1 VPPHPSVSQTWYLLF
16 SHACGVKA
24 KAWAFDSL
32 ARICQLLSPET
43 QTRYGA
49 ALCLPDINFGA
60 ATAHRTHAGIGIVG
74 GRFPAFNVGLAANK
88 LEIAGALGVAVLS
101 PTVSG
106 LNPHQ
111 HTR

>member
-1 VPPHPSVSQTWYLLF
+1 MKTV
-16 SHACGVKA
+16 
-24 KAWAFDSL
+24 
-32 ARICQLLSPET
+32 
-43 QTRYGA
+43 
-49 ALCLPDINFGA
+49 LCLPDINFGA
-60 ATAHRTHAGIGIVG
+60 ATAHRTHTGIGIVG
-74 GRFPAFNVGLAANK
+74 GLFPALNVGLAANE